1 LQVPLLSRLQAGKQ
15 PAAGSQPAPHG
26 VVNISDLRDLAK
38 RRVPR
43 AVFDYVDGGAEGEV
57 TLRENIRA
65 FEEVVFQ
72 PRHAVYTP
80 QPDARATVLGSPL
93 AFPAL
98 LAPCGFTR
106 LYHPSGE
113 VAVARAAGAAGIG
126 YMLSTFSGY
135 PVEEVRKAT
144 TGPLWYQLYLPGGRK
159 VAETTIDR
167 VKKAGFTALAV
178 TIDTN
183 IHGMRE
189 RDLRNGIPQLMG
201 KRLLPKL
208 PFLPQILARPGW
220 LTRFLAAK
228 NITQFPNILLSDGP
242 LRAPDV
248 HRLLTQTVVTWAD
261 LKWIREAW
269 PGPILVKGV
278 ITADDARRSLDAG
291 AAAVVV
297 SNHGGRQLDGV
308 AASLRALPEI
318 VEVVNGQAEV
328 LMDGGVRRGSDIVK
342 AICLGAKAVLVG
354 RAYAYGLAAAGQAGV
369 ERAIEILRADV
380 DRTLILLGCKCTGE
394 LNGSFVSKSW

>member
-1 LQVPLLSRLQAGKQ
+1 
-15 PAAGSQPAPHG
+15 
-26 VVNISDLRDLAK
+26 
-38 RRVPR
+38 
-43 AVFDYVDGGAEGEV
+43 
-57 TLRENIRA
+57 
-65 FEEVVFQ
+65 
-72 PRHAVYTP
+72 
-80 QPDARATVLGSPL
+80 
-93 AFPAL
+93 
-98 LAPCGFTR
+98 
-106 LYHPSGE
+106 
-113 VAVARAAGAAGIG
+113 
-126 YMLSTFSGY
+126 MLSTFSGY

-380 DRTLILLGCKCTGE
+380 DRTLILLGCKCIGE
-394 LNGSFVSKSW
+394 LNGSFVSKSS

>member
-1 LQVPLLSRLQAGKQ
+1 MPSLS
-15 PAAGSQPAPHG
+15 G
-26 VVNISDLRDLAK
+26 VVNISDLRHLAE

-43 AVFDYVDGGAEGEV
+43 AVFDYIDGGAEGEV

-65 FEEVVFQ
+65 FEEVVFR

-126 YMLSTFSGY
+126 YLLSTFSGY

-144 TGPLWYQLYLPGGRK
+144 TGPLWYQLYLPGGRE
-159 VAETTIDR
+159 VAEATIDR

-189 RDLRNGIPQLMG
+189 RDIRNGIPQLMG
-201 KRLLPKL
+201 KSLFAKL
-208 PFLPQILARPGW
+208 PFVPQILARPGW
-220 LTRFLAAK
+220 LARFLSAQ
-228 NITQFPNILLSDGP
+228 NITQFPNVVLPGGP
-242 LRAPDV
+242 LCAPDV

-278 ITADDARRSLDAG
+278 ITTDDARRSLDAG

-342 AICLGAKAVLVG
+342 AICLGARAVLVG

-369 ERAIEILRADV
+369 ERAIAILRADV
-380 DRTLILLGCKCTGE
+380 DRTLILLGCKCIGE
-394 LNGSFVSKSW
+394 LNSSFVSKPQPW

>member
-1 LQVPLLSRLQAGKQ
+1 MPSLSR
-15 PAAGSQPAPHG
+15 
-26 VVNISDLRDLAK
+26 VVNISDLRHLAE

-43 AVFDYVDGGAEGEV
+43 AVFDYIDGGAEGEV

-65 FEEVVFQ
+65 FEEVVFR
-72 PRHAVYTP
+72 PRHAVCTP

-106 LYHPSGE
+106 LYHPDGE
-113 VAVARAAGAAGIG
+113 AAVARAAGAAGIG

-135 PVEEVRKAT
+135 PVEQVRKAT
-144 TGPLWYQLYLPGGRK
+144 TGPLWYQLYLPGGRE
-159 VAETTIDR
+159 VAEATIDR

-189 RDLRNGIPQLMG
+189 RDIRNGIPQLMG
-201 KRLLPKL
+201 KSLFAKL
-208 PFLPQILARPGW
+208 PFVPQILARPAW
-220 LTRFLAAK
+220 LARFLRAQ
-228 NITQFPNILLSDGP
+228 NITEFPNVVLPNGP

-278 ITADDARRSLDAG
+278 ITTDDARRSLDAG

-342 AICLGAKAVLVG
+342 AICLGARAVLVG

-369 ERAIEILRADV
+369 QHAIEILRADV
-380 DRTLILLGCKCTGE
+380 DRTLILLGCKCIGE
-394 LNGSFVSKSW
+394 LNRSFVSKSS